1 MNMIN
6 LGIFGKP
13 STERSEDLLS
23 MTPDQRS
30 ADYDEAVANGDTE
43 RLQEHE
49 DLIKSVMGGLG
60 LD

>member
-1 MNMIN
+1 MIN

-30 ADYDEAVANGDTE
+30 ADYDKAVANGDTE
-43 RLQEHE
+43 SLQEHE
-49 DLIKSVMGGLG
+49 DFIKSVMDGLG
-60 LD
+60 ID

>member
-1 MNMIN
+1 VLNSE
-6 LGIFGKP
+6 IFGKP
-13 STERSEDLLS
+13 STETSEDLLS
-23 MTPDQRS
+23 MSPEERS
-30 ADYDEAVANGDTE
+30 ADYDKAVAKGDVE

>member
-1 MNMIN
+1 MIN

-30 ADYDEAVANGDTE
+30 ADYDKAVANGDTE
-43 RLQEHE
+43 T
-49 DLIKSVMGGLG
+49 SSGA
-60 LD
+60 